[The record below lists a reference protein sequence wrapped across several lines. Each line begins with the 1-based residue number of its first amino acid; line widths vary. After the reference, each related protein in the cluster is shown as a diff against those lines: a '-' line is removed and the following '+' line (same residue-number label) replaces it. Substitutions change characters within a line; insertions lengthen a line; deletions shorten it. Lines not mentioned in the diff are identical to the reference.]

1 MSAPSYFGRAWKLT
15 VSPQATGEQW
25 IVSNSSWDT
34 EALRITFAIE
44 QVALQSYWFAD
55 ISIYNPSAST
65 QQVIQRG
72 DLVTLEAG
80 YQQPGVGLLF
90 SGRVFQPIWEREG
103 ETDYKL
109 TLHCLIGL
117 FEDDNG
123 YVSVNLGSSN
133 SPFPFTLGDGVRH
146 IADQAHVLIEYVDPV
161 LEKTTLPRG
170 IVYAGPAT
178 KYFADAASSNQLNY
192 WMSWKGINIRSL
204 APQGTVPN
212 VIYSPPLGA
221 NAATDIGHEGLI
233 KYTLIGTPQQTEQG
247 IAFRTL
253 LDSDLGLGSLVKIDQ
268 ALLRKL
274 PLYPGQKPILLDKDG
289 LFVVAAI
296 RYLGDS
302 RGNDWYSEI
311 TGVTREFSK
320 LTGAIAR

>member
-15 VSPQATGEQW
+15 VFPQATGETW
-25 IVSNSSWDT
+25 IVSNSSWDP

-44 QVALQSYWFAD
+44 QVANQSYWFAD
-55 ISIYNPSAST
+55 IAIYNPSAST

-90 SGRVFQPIWEREG
+90 QGRVFQPTWEREG
-103 ETDYKL
+103 DTDYKL
-109 TLHCLIGL
+109 TLHCMIGL
-117 FEDDNG
+117 FEDENG
-123 YVSVNLGSSN
+123 AVSVSINANASKPL
-133 SPFPFTLGDGVRH
+133 TLGEGVRQVAKAGN
-146 IADQAHVLIEYVDPV
+146 ISIEYVDPV
-161 LEKTTLPRG
+161 LEQTTFPRG

-178 KYFADAASSNQLNY
+178 KYFCDAATGNQLDY

-204 APQGTVPN
+204 APQGTVPD
-212 VIYSPPLGA
+212 VIYAPPIGK
-221 NAATDIGHEGLI
+221 NAQTDIGHEGLI

-253 LDSDLGLGSLVKIDQ
+253 LDTDLQLASLVKIDQ

-289 LFVVAAI
+289 IFVVAAI

-311 TGVTREFSK
+311 TGVTREWSK
-320 LTGAIAR
+320 LYGVPAR